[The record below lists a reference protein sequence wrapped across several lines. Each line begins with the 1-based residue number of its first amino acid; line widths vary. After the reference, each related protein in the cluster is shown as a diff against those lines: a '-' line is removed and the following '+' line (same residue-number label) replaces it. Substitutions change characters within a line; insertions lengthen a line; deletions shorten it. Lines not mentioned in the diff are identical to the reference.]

1 MFDRWRKRYRMSRF
15 NRLILGVL
23 ETPPIRIVD
32 APCTIMSMVSNFDVP
47 MYLLSL
53 KSFYARL
60 GRGKVTA
67 IIDRDMPQSLR
78 DTLRRHVEGIRFQV
92 LEDIDTGACQR
103 GGTWERLV
111 HVLNHSRDEYTIQ
124 IELRHL
130 GFRTRRKRSAIL
142 HRGQCRLHHERQDA
156 DRFAD

>member
-53 KSFYARL
+53 KSFYAR
-60 GRGKVTA
+60 
-67 IIDRDMPQSLR
+67 
-78 DTLRRHVEGIRFQV
+78 
-92 LEDIDTGACQR
+92 
-103 GGTWERLV
+103 
-111 HVLNHSRDEYTIQ
+111 
-124 IELRHL
+124 
-130 GFRTRRKRSAIL
+130 TRPR
-142 HRGQCRLHHERQDA
+142 
-156 DRFAD
+156 